1 MALDDLSG
9 IRGILP
15 PMTTPF
21 DDSGKLG
28 LDRIGP
34 QVDFLIGAGVH
45 GIVAGGSGGEGHTLD
60 RHEFKDLMQ
69 AVVEAIDGRVPFVAG
84 IIVNSTDEAIERAAL
99 VADLPIAALQVTPVH
114 YLFKPSEQETYLHFE
129 AIGRAADRPIL
140 IYNVIPWNYLSPAQM
155 LDLMK
160 RIPQV
165 VGVKQSAGDLKLL
178 ADLIENARPDDLIFT
193 AIDALLYPS
202 YALGAR
208 GCISALLSAVPHSN
222 VALWDAVQSGDHAQ
236 ALEIHR
242 RQLALWNAMPHSI
255 LPACVK
261 AALQMQGIDAG
272 HPRMP
277 MSSPDDTQIRQIRKA
292 MEALA
297 ELIAPMSLA

>member
-1 MALDDLSG
+1 MPLADLK
-9 IRGILP
+9 GILP

-21 DDSGKLG
+21 DKQGKLC
-28 LDRIGP
+28 LDRIKP
-34 QVDFLIGAGVH
+34 QVDFMIEAGVH

-60 RHEFKDLMQ
+60 RHEFKDLME
-69 AVVEAIDGRVPFVAG
+69 AVVEAVDGRVPFVAG
-84 IIVNSTDEAIERAAL
+84 IIVNSTQEAIERAAL
-99 VADLPIAALQVTPVH
+99 ISHLPIEALQVTPVH
-114 YLFKPSEQETYLHFE
+114 YLFTPSTDETFRHFQ
-129 AIGRAADRPIL
+129 AIGAACDKPIL

-178 ADLIENARPDDLIFT
+178 ADLIENARPEDMIFT

-208 GCISALLSAVPHSN
+208 GCISALLSAAPHSN
-222 VALWDAVQSGDHAQ
+222 VALWNAVQNGDHTL

-242 RQLALWNAMPHSI
+242 RQLRLWNAMPHSI

-261 AALQMQGIDAG
+261 AALIMQGIDAG
-272 HPRMP
+272 FPRMP
-277 MSSPDDTQIRQIRKA
+277 MSAPDEAQKRQIRA
-292 MEALA
+292 ALEGLA
-297 ELIAPMSLA
+297 DLIKPMSLV

>member
-1 MALDDLSG
+1 MPLEDLKG
-9 IRGILP
+9 IMP

-21 DDSGKLG
+21 DKAEKLS
-28 LDRIGP
+28 LNLIKS
-34 QVDFLIGAGVH
+34 QVDYMIDAGVH

-60 RHEFKDLMQ
+60 RHEFKDLME

-84 IIVNSTDEAIERAAL
+84 IIVNSTDEAIERSAL
-99 VADLPIAALQVTPVH
+99 VSHLPIEALQVTPVH
-114 YLFKPSEQETYLHFE
+114 YLFTPSAEETFRHFE
-129 AIGRAADRPIL
+129 AIGEAANRPIL

-155 LDLMK
+155 LDLMR
-160 RIPQV
+160 RIPMV

-178 ADLIENARPDDLIFT
+178 ADLIENARPEDMIFT

-222 VALWDAVQSGDHAQ
+222 VALWNAVQQGDHAL

-242 RQLALWNAMPHSI
+242 RQLKLWNAMPHSI

-261 AALQMQGIDAG
+261 AALIMQGIDAG
-272 HPRMP
+272 HSRMP
-277 MSSPDDTQIRQIRKA
+277 MSAPDEAQKKLIRA
-292 MEALA
+292 ALEGVA
-297 ELIAPMSLA
+297 DLIEPMSLV

>member
-1 MALDDLSG
+1 MALDDLK
-9 IRGILP
+9 GILP

-21 DDSGKLG
+21 DENGKLA
-28 LDRIGP
+28 LDRVGS
-34 QVDFLIGAGVH
+34 QVEFMISAEVH

-99 VADLPIAALQVTPVH
+99 VSDLPIAALQVTPVH
-114 YLFKPSEQETYLHFE
+114 YLFTPSEEETFRHFE
-129 AIGRAADRPIL
+129 AIGAAADRPIL

-178 ADLIENARPDDLIFT
+178 ADLIENARPEDLIFT

-208 GCISALLSAVPHSN
+208 GCISALLAAVPHSN
-222 VALWDAVQSGDHAQ
+222 VALWDAVQAGDHVR

-242 RQLALWNAMPHSI
+242 RQLALWNAMPHSN

-272 HPRMP
+272 HARMP
-277 MSSPDDTQIRQIRKA
+277 MSAPDDTQIRQIRTA

>member
-1 MALDDLSG
+1 VPLEDLMG
-9 IRGILP
+9 IMP

-21 DDSGKLG
+21 DAAGKLS
-28 LDRIGP
+28 LDRIKP
-34 QVDFLIGAGVH
+34 QVDFMIGAGVH

-60 RHEFKDLMQ
+60 RQEFKDLME

-84 IIVNSTDEAIERAAL
+84 IIVNSTEEAIARAAL
-99 VADLPIAALQVTPVH
+99 VSHLPIEALQVTPVH
-114 YLFKPSEQETYLHFE
+114 YLFTPSEDETYRHFA
-129 AIGRAADRPIL
+129 AIGAACDRPIL
-140 IYNVIPWNYLSPAQM
+140 IYNVIPWNYLSPAQL

-178 ADLIENARPDDLIFT
+178 ADLIENARPEDMIFT

-208 GCISALLSAVPHSN
+208 GCISALLSAAPHSN
-222 VALWDAVQSGDHAQ
+222 VALWHAVQNGDHAQ

-242 RQLALWNAMPHSI
+242 RQLQLWNAMPHSI

-261 AALQMQGIDAG
+261 ASLIMQGIDAG
-272 HPRMP
+272 HSRMP
-277 MSSPDDTQIRQIRKA
+277 MSAPDDAQKKQIRKA
-292 MEALA
+292 LEGLA
-297 ELIAPMSLA
+297 ELIEPMSLV

>member
-1 MALDDLSG
+1 MPLEDLK
-9 IRGILP
+9 GILP

-21 DDSGKLG
+21 DADGKLS
-28 LDRIGP
+28 LDRIKP
-34 QVDFLIGAGVH
+34 QVDFMIEAGVH

-60 RHEFKDLMQ
+60 RHEFRALMQ

-84 IIVNSTDEAIERAAL
+84 IIVNSTAEAIERAAM
-99 VADLPIAALQVTPVH
+99 VADLPIEALQVTPVH
-114 YLFKPSEQETYLHFE
+114 YLFTPSADETFRHFE
-129 AIGRAADRPIL
+129 AIGAACDRPIL

-155 LDLMK
+155 LDLMA
-160 RIPQV
+160 RVPQV

-178 ADLIENARPDDLIFT
+178 ADLIENARPEDMIFT

-208 GCISALLSAVPHSN
+208 GCISALLTAVPHSN
-222 VALWDAVQSGDHAQ
+222 VALWDAVQAGDHPR

-242 RQLALWNAMPHSI
+242 RQLKLWNAMPHSI

-261 AALQMQGIDAG
+261 AALIMQGIDAG
-272 HPRMP
+272 HSRMP
-277 MSSPDDTQIRQIRKA
+277 MSAPDAAQTKQIRTA
-292 MEALA
+292 MEELA
-297 ELIAPMSLA
+297 ELIAPMSLV

>member
-1 MALDDLSG
+1 MALKDLK
-9 IRGILP
+9 GILP

-21 DDSGKLG
+21 DQDGKLA
-28 LDRIGP
+28 LERVKP
-34 QVDFLIGAGVH
+34 QVDFIIGAGVD

-60 RHEFKDLMQ
+60 RHEFKDLME

-99 VADLPIAALQVTPVH
+99 ISDLPVEALQVTPVH
-114 YLFKPSEQETYLHFE
+114 YLFTPSEDETFRHFE
-129 AIGRAADRPIL
+129 AIGRASDRPIL
-140 IYNVIPWNYLSPAQM
+140 IYNVIPWNYLSPMQM

-178 ADLIENARPDDLIFT
+178 ADLIENARPEDMIFT

-208 GCISALLSAVPHSN
+208 GCISALLTAVPHSN
-222 VALWDAVQSGDHAQ
+222 VALWNAVQAGDHPR

-261 AALQMQGIDAG
+261 AALIMQGIDAG
-272 HPRMP
+272 HSRMP
-277 MSSPDDTQIRQIRKA
+277 MSAPDEFQTRQIRSA

-297 ELIAPMSLA
+297 DLIEPMSLA

>member
-1 MALDDLSG
+1 VALADLK
-9 IRGILP
+9 GILP

-21 DDSGKLG
+21 DEAGNLS
-28 LDRIGP
+28 LDRIKP
-34 QVDFLIGAGVH
+34 QVDYMIQAGVH

-60 RHEFKDLMQ
+60 RHEFKDLME
-69 AVVEAIDGRVPFVAG
+69 AVVEAVDGRVPFVAG
-84 IIVNSTDEAIERAAL
+84 IIVNSTQEAIERAAL
-99 VADLPIAALQVTPVH
+99 VSHLPIEALQVTPVH
-114 YLFKPSEQETYLHFE
+114 YLFTPTTDETFHHFQ
-129 AIGRAADRPIL
+129 AIGAACDRPIL

-178 ADLIENARPDDLIFT
+178 ADLIENARPEDMIFT

-208 GCISALLSAVPHSN
+208 GCISALLSAAPHSN
-222 VALWDAVQSGDHAQ
+222 VALWNAVQNGDHAL

-242 RQLALWNAMPHSI
+242 RQLQLWNAMPHSI

-261 AALQMQGIDAG
+261 AALIMQGIDAG
-272 HPRMP
+272 FPRMP
-277 MSSPDDTQIRQIRKA
+277 MSAPDDAQKRQIRA
-292 MEALA
+292 ALEGLA
-297 ELIAPMSLA
+297 DLIKPMSLV